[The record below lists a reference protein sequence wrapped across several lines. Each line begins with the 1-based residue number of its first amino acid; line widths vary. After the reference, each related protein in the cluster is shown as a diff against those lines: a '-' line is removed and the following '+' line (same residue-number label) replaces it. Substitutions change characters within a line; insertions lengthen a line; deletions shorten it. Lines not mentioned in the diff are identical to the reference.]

1 MAHNA
6 KFDITFCNFEQKAI
20 NKREFTWDK
29 VIDTLE
35 IARNMF
41 PGSRVN
47 LDALCKRFNIDNSNR
62 TKHGALLDAE
72 LLAEVYL
79 QLIGG
84 QEPTMVFDDDKK
96 TKHLT
101 SAVNFGSN
109 DGKVR
114 EARLFPLSEEEI
126 NIHNEFLQKK
136 IKNAIW
142 LAEDNSD
149 N

>member
-1 MAHNA
+1 
-6 KFDITFCNFEQKAI
+6 
-20 NKREFTWDK
+20 
-29 VIDTLE
+29 
-35 IARNMF
+35 
-41 PGSRVN
+41 
-47 LDALCKRFNIDNSNR
+47 
-62 TKHGALLDAE
+62 
-72 LLAEVYL
+72 
-79 QLIGG
+79 
-84 QEPTMVFDDDKK
+84 MVFDDDKK